1 MNERTSL
8 SGVKRLILCQ
18 VTHIDAHCRHYHSDQ
33 SVLQEISGYVY
44 LLYKALH
51 GSVGKLGSVLL
62 YGIPAARE
70 RHLFSIN
77 SHYTTHKHFKHTV
90 STSCMDMLIMMYAIT
105 HASLLPWWFM
115 CMIN

>member
-8 SGVKRLILCQ
+8 SGVKWLILCQ
-18 VTHIDAHCRHYHSDQ
+18 VTHIDAHCRRYHSDQ

-51 GSVGKLGSVLL
+51 GSVGKSGPVLL

-77 SHYTTHKHFKHTV
+77 AHYTTQAF
-90 STSCMDMLIMMYAIT
+90 
-105 HASLLPWWFM
+105 
-115 CMIN
+115 